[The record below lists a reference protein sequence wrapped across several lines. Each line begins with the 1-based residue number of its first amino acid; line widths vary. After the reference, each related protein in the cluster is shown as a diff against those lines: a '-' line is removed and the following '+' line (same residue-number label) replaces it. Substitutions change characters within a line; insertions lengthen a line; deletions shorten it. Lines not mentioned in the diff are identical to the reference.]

1 MELWK
6 IHKYCE
12 RADLDE
18 LLEREAKLIVLLQQG
33 RLKDTNALKALEL
46 MQEYIELKKVFQD

>member
-12 RADLDE
+12 QADLDE
-18 LLEREAKLIVLLQQG
+18 LLEREAKLIELLQQG

-46 MQEYIELKKVFQD
+46 MQEYIALKKVFQD

>member
-18 LLEREAKLIVLLQQG
+18 LLEREVKLMVLLQQG